1 MFAEYLTHATE
12 TLMKTPDKLLTLF
25 GTNLIVFN
33 ELNLALSHNLLERER
48 ERERERENILTRVNL

>member
-48 ERERERENILTRVNL
+48 EREYPHAR